1 MFDTNSQGPTRL
13 GASLIMVML
22 CGLWSMAG
30 VVSRQIESAHSIEVT
45 FWRSAFCFLMLVVW
59 TSIYTRNNPFRQM
72 MAMGWAGVLSGL
84 FWCIMFTCFMVALMM
99 TTVANT
105 LLTIGL
111 SPLIAAI
118 LARLIL
124 GMFIPRVT
132 WLCIVIAA
140 IGMWWM
146 FREGL
151 SGNGLIGV
159 LIALAVPFASAMNL
173 ILLRKTKER
182 INLAPA
188 VMLGGLFCCLLMLP
202 FVFPMSASGSDMAW
216 LAFLGVFQL
225 ALPCTILVW
234 VSRFLPPQE
243 IALLAVLEIVLGS
256 LWAWLWGNESIP
268 LATLQ
273 GGLLIIGALMFNTLR
288 S

>member
-1 MFDTNSQGPTRL
+1 
-13 GASLIMVML
+13 MVML

-30 VVSRQIESAHSIEVT
+30 VVSRQIESAHNVEVT
-45 FWRSAFCFLMLVVW
+45 FWRSTFCFLTLVFW
-59 TSIYTRNNPFRQM
+59 TAIYSRENPFRQM
-72 MAMGWAGVLSGL
+72 IAMGWAGWLSGL
-84 FWCIMFTCFMVALMM
+84 FWCVMFTCFMVALMM

-105 LLTIGL
+105 LLTISL
-111 SPLIAAI
+111 SPLIAAV

-124 GMFIPRVT
+124 GMHIQRVT
-132 WLCIVIAA
+132 WLCIAIAA

-151 SGNGLIGV
+151 SGDGLVGV

-173 ILLRKTKER
+173 ILLRKSKER

-188 VMLGGLFCCLLMLP
+188 VMLGGLISSVLMLP
-202 FVFPMSASGSDMAW
+202 LLFPMSATGSDIAW

-243 IALLAVLEIVLGS
+243 IALLAVLEVVFGS
-256 LWAWLWGNESIP
+256 LWAWLWGNEPIP

-273 GGLLIIGALMFNTLR
+273 GGVLIIGALAFNTLR
-288 S
+288 RQVS

>member
-1 MFDTNSQGPTRL
+1 
-13 GASLIMVML
+13 MVML

-59 TSIYTRNNPFRQM
+59 TSIYTRNHPFRQM

-124 GMFIPRVT
+124 GMYIPRVT

-146 FREGL
+146 FRQGL
-151 SGNGLIGV
+151 SGDGLVGV
-159 LIALAVPFASAMNL
+159 LIALFERAVGLYASLIHINAYHQPGVEAGKKAAATVLGLQRKIVAHLASNSGKAYSAEALASALGDADAAEMVFKICTRLSANG
-173 ILLRKTKER
+173 RGAR
-182 INLAPA
+182 I
-188 VMLGGLFCCLLMLP
+188 
-202 FVFPMSASGSDMAW
+202 ASGTGLKAT
-216 LAFLGVFQL
+216 FQ
-225 ALPCTILVW
+225 AP
-234 VSRFLPPQE
+234 
-243 IALLAVLEIVLGS
+243 
-256 LWAWLWGNESIP
+256 
-268 LATLQ
+268 
-273 GGLLIIGALMFNTLR
+273 
-288 S
+288 